1 MRRLVQDIGVLRKK
15 RCLSFL
21 RGFDGSQQFNSCSV
35 LLRQWMRS
43 IARIQVGQKR
53 SLREG
58 EIDKQKR
65 VNQFIIRMG
74 RNHLDESTE
83 YRILQVKRPGKD
95 GAEKKP
101 LRSFRSNQTAK
112 DEHGNVDRN
121 L

>member
-1 MRRLVQDIGVLRKK
+1 MRHLVQDIGVLRKK

-21 RGFDGSQQFNSCSV
+21 RGFEGSQQFNSCSV

-65 VNQFIIRMG
+65 VKQFIIRMG

-101 LRSFRSNQTAK
+101 SRSFRSNQTAK
-112 DEHGNVDRN
+112 DEHGDVDRN